1 MAHYGNFKVV
11 LRVPYQRPALLSPAP
26 SKGVGGF
33 SLVEVLVVIALLGI
47 LSSVLIGWY
56 VNYHR
61 DVVEKITHQRNA
73 QEIVS
78 IGVCATMAGANFV
91 VPGDKRATVENLIN
105 GTIGQTGVWKGKVFR
120 LTSLEP
126 AAVLGALDFVTFD
139 AGLLLYEP
147 AGGQM

>member
-1 MAHYGNFKVV
+1 
-11 LRVPYQRPALLSPAP
+11 
-26 SKGVGGF
+26 
-33 SLVEVLVVIALLGI
+33 
-47 LSSVLIGWY
+47 
-56 VNYHR
+56 
-61 DVVEKITHQRNA
+61 
-73 QEIVS
+73 
-78 IGVCATMAGANFV
+78 MAGANFV

-147 AGGQM
+147 AGGQI